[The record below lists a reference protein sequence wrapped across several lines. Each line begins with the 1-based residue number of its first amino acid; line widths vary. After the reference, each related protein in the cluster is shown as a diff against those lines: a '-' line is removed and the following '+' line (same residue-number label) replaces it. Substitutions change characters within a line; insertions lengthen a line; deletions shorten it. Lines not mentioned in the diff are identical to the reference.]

1 MLAQNIRSC
10 HKTLLGLKRAMAEI
24 MFYHLEHKP
33 WEQVLPR
40 QLSTALERGWR
51 CIVQVGSESRVE
63 EVSDLLWTSET
74 DPFLTHGTKVDGK
87 ADQQPIW
94 LTAETDNPN
103 AAKVRFFIDGAPI
116 GDVAGLDRAVILFDG
131 RDQDAVT
138 AARTEWKRLK
148 AEGHDISYW
157 QQDENHRWQNKSKSD
172 GKDSK

>member
-1 MLAQNIRSC
+1 
-10 HKTLLGLKRAMAEI
+10 MAEI

-63 EVSDLLWTSET
+63 EVSDLLWKNEA
-74 DPFLTHGTKVDGK
+74 DIFLAHGTKADGM
-87 ADQQPIW
+87 AHRQLIW

-103 AAKVRFFIDGAPI
+103 AAKVRFFIEGAPI

-131 RDQDAVT
+131 SDTEAVT
-138 AARTEWKRLK
+138 TARAEWKRLK

-157 QQDENHRWQNKSKSD
+157 QQDKNFRWQNKSKAEA
-172 GKDSK
+172 